1 MKNRIRRILTVSVS
15 LLLMISMLSSC
26 GLVNLIADTIINFDA
41 VFRDFS
47 ELYYERPDFKEIEDA
62 FVSVT
67 QKIKNNKNSYSVLRS
82 ASEAFELYNDA
93 YTQYNLVQ
101 IRFYGDV
108 NDTEAEEEINYCAEQ
123 FALLDPILNDFY
135 ITALENGYE
144 DTFFEGWSDTQIEY
158 IRIQEKMFDDDYVD
172 LVTRRTEIE
181 NEYMGL
187 LSNHTIHYKGSDY
200 TIDDIQGMNL
210 SESAYRSLL
219 AVYYNSLEANAAEL
233 YSELVGIYDIL
244 ADKAGFDTYTEFSYR
259 YVYQRDYSSEDVNDM
274 YTYVKE
280 RIVPL
285 YFEIKSMID
294 QDILDSALNAENATF
309 NQYDSIFKEYTSEIS
324 PTMHQA
330 YKDMKK
336 YHLYNI
342 GSSEGMQ
349 AAGFTTYLPSYGM
362 PYIYLYTYGDLGD
375 ISSFV
380 HEFGHFFSYYYNG
393 TESDNIIDVAEIQ
406 SQANEWLFMP
416 YYDLTEKQLDQYTLH
431 SLSESLLTIIQGC
444 LFDEFQQIVYRD
456 NITKDYKR
464 LFESL
469 AKDYGLDKV
478 ITSEVLPNYWAL
490 VHHNFVMPM
499 YYISYAVSA
508 LPALEI
514 FFISQE
520 NREEAIDSYLDVI
533 DEAGYTEYLDVLDD
547 ADLSSPFKERTYERL
562 SKDIKDFLKEV
573 K

>member
-1 MKNRIRRILTVSVS
+1 MFDNVKKNFGFGCMRLPMKDGEVDTAQFSAMVDRFIEAGFNYFDTAHGYIDGKSEKAVRTCLTS
-15 LLLMISMLSSC
+15 
-26 GLVNLIADTIINFDA
+26 
-41 VFRDFS
+41 R
-47 ELYYERPDFKEIEDA
+47 YPR
-62 FVSVT
+62 
-67 QKIKNNKNSYSVLRS
+67 
-82 ASEAFELYNDA
+82 DA
-93 YTQYNLVQ
+93 YVLANKLS
-101 IRFYGDV
+101 GW
-108 NDTEAEEEINYCAEQ
+108 
-123 FALLDPILNDFY
+123 
-135 ITALENGYE
+135 
-144 DTFFEGWSDTQIEY
+144 FFE
-158 IRIQEKMFDDDYVD
+158 
-172 LVTRRTEIE
+172 
-181 NEYMGL
+181 
-187 LSNHTIHYKGSDY
+187 
-200 TIDDIQGMNL
+200 
-210 SESAYRSLL
+210 
-219 AVYYNSLEANAAEL
+219 
-233 YSELVGIYDIL
+233 
-244 ADKAGFDTYTEFSYR
+244 
-259 YVYQRDYSSEDVNDM
+259 
-274 YTYVKE
+274 KE
-280 RIVPL
+280 EQIVPL

-294 QDILDSALNAENATF
+294 QDVLDSALNAENATF

-324 PTMHQA
+324 STMHQA

-349 AAGFTTYLPSYGM
+349 AAGFTTYLTSYGM

-456 NITKDYKR
+456 NITKDYKT

-533 DEAGYTEYLDVLDD
+533 DETGFNEYLDVLDD

-562 SKDIKDFLKEV
+562 SKDIKDFLKATSV
-573 K
+573 PPNTWA